1 MSRLVYPFEDEYV
14 TDAPTKLTSITTLG
28 GVLGLAQTEERPD
41 EMQTLMEEMRKQS
54 AQIAEMQAKVVE
66 QLQQINEDTQR
77 LKEITAKEQLR
88 IEKWLQRRSAEKAYL
103 KACDEALDDW
113 LL

>member
-28 GVLGLAQTEERPD
+28 GVLGLAQKEERPD
-41 EMQTLMEEMRKQS
+41 EMKTLLEELLKQS
-54 AQIAEMQAKVVE
+54 VQVAETQAKVVE
-66 QLQQINEDTQR
+66 LLKQVREDTQR
-77 LKEITAKEQLR
+77 LKEITAKEELR

-103 KACDEALDDW
+103 EACDETLEDW
-113 LL
+113 LG